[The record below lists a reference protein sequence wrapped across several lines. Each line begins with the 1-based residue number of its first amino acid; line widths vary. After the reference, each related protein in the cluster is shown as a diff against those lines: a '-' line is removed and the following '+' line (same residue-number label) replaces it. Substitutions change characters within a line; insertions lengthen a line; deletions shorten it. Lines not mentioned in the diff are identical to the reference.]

1 MLHRKPRIL
10 VVGSFVMDVIAATEK
25 IPGSG
30 QTVYGKSF
38 HMAPGGKGANQALQ
52 CARLG
57 ADVTMMGAVG
67 DDLFGQQLLEPLQ
80 AAGMDTS
87 HVAVHSGIHS
97 GVGHVTLEVTEHT
110 AQNRIVVIPG
120 ANRTLTVDEVRW
132 IQDAVSG
139 YDLVLLQ
146 LEVPIE
152 VNRAVARWAREAGVP
167 VILNP
172 APATELDDKLL
183 SLVSYLIPNEQEASQ
198 ETHLPLRFDGNGPHD
213 EDLRAIAAALRA
225 KGVEHVIITL
235 GGYGSA
241 VAEASGPRYIPCVRM
256 EHVADPTA
264 AGDSFVGALSTALA
278 VGLTEDEALTF
289 ASFTAAITVSRL
301 GAMPALPTLP
311 EVLGLIENRGGA
323 GFAEADGTAFVFMG
337 HGTSHTAK
345 ISYSQ
350 MQSQMNDLGYNN
362 VFIGTVEGEPEDTAC
377 EAVIEKIKE
386 AGYKKVVLRPLMVV
400 AGDHANNDM
409 AGDDEDSWK
418 SQFEASGA
426 FDKIDTQIAG
436 LGEIAAIQDL
446 YVAHTKAAMDGNDAA
461 VSEESEETAGTLEDG
476 TYEAEFDTDSGMFH
490 VNEANDGKG
499 ILTVKDG
506 KMTIHISLVS
516 KNIVNLYV
524 GKAAD
529 AQKDG
534 AELLQP
540 TTDTI
545 TYDDGSTE
553 EVYGFD
559 VPVKALDETFDLALV
574 GTKGKWYDHEVSVS
588 DPVKAE

>member
-87 HVAVHSGIHS
+87 HEAVHSGIHS

-198 ETHLPLRFDGNGPHD
+198 ETHLPLRFDGNCGP
-213 EDLRAIAAALRA
+213 
-225 KGVEHVIITL
+225 
-235 GGYGSA
+235 
-241 VAEASGPRYIPCVRM
+241 
-256 EHVADPTA
+256 
-264 AGDSFVGALSTALA
+264 
-278 VGLTEDEALTF
+278 
-289 ASFTAAITVSRL
+289 
-301 GAMPALPTLP
+301 
-311 EVLGLIENRGGA
+311 
-323 GFAEADGTAFVFMG
+323 
-337 HGTSHTAK
+337 
-345 ISYSQ
+345 
-350 MQSQMNDLGYNN
+350 
-362 VFIGTVEGEPEDTAC
+362 
-377 EAVIEKIKE
+377 
-386 AGYKKVVLRPLMVV
+386 
-400 AGDHANNDM
+400 
-409 AGDDEDSWK
+409 
-418 SQFEASGA
+418 
-426 FDKIDTQIAG
+426 
-436 LGEIAAIQDL
+436 
-446 YVAHTKAAMDGNDAA
+446 KAWN
-461 VSEESEETAGTLEDG
+461 T
-476 TYEAEFDTDSGMFH
+476 
-490 VNEANDGKG
+490 
-499 ILTVKDG
+499 
-506 KMTIHISLVS
+506 
-516 KNIVNLYV
+516 
-524 GKAAD
+524 
-529 AQKDG
+529 
-534 AELLQP
+534 
-540 TTDTI
+540 
-545 TYDDGSTE
+545 
-553 EVYGFD
+553 
-559 VPVKALDETFDLALV
+559 
-574 GTKGKWYDHEVSVS
+574 
-588 DPVKAE
+588 

>member
-57 ADVTMMGAVG
+57 ADVTMVGSVG

-87 HVAVHSGIHS
+87 HVVVHKGIHS

-120 ANRTLTVDEVRW
+120 ANRTLTVDEVSW
-132 IQDAVSG
+132 IKDAVA
-139 YDLVLLQ
+139 DFDMVLLQ

-152 VNRAVARWAREAGVP
+152 VNRAVAHWARAAGVP

-172 APATELDDKLL
+172 APATELDDELL

-198 ETHLPLRFDGNGPHD
+198 ETHLPLHFDEGSPRD
-213 EDLRAIAAALRA
+213 EDLRGIAAALRE

-278 VGLTEDEALTF
+278 VGLTEDDALTF
-289 ASFTAAITVSRL
+289 ASHTAAITVSRL

-311 EVLGLIENRGGA
+311 EVLDLIESRGGV
-323 GFAEADGTAFVFMG
+323 D
-337 HGTSHTAK
+337 
-345 ISYSQ
+345 
-350 MQSQMNDLGYNN
+350 
-362 VFIGTVEGEPEDTAC
+362 
-377 EAVIEKIKE
+377 
-386 AGYKKVVLRPLMVV
+386 
-400 AGDHANNDM
+400 
-409 AGDDEDSWK
+409 
-418 SQFEASGA
+418 
-426 FDKIDTQIAG
+426 
-436 LGEIAAIQDL
+436 
-446 YVAHTKAAMDGNDAA
+446 
-461 VSEESEETAGTLEDG
+461 
-476 TYEAEFDTDSGMFH
+476 
-490 VNEANDGKG
+490 
-499 ILTVKDG
+499 
-506 KMTIHISLVS
+506 
-516 KNIVNLYV
+516 
-524 GKAAD
+524 
-529 AQKDG
+529 
-534 AELLQP
+534 
-540 TTDTI
+540 
-545 TYDDGSTE
+545 
-553 EVYGFD
+553 
-559 VPVKALDETFDLALV
+559 FDLSPLDALR
-574 GTKGKWYDHEVSVS
+574 
-588 DPVKAE
+588 